1 LTALAVVAAAL
12 ALAAPRPA
20 IAWKPIPFPE
30 ARLAHTAAY
39 SARHYGQ
46 RTWRLTRPRVIVLHA
61 TANRSFAATWS
72 TFAANRPDPELRELP
87 GTCTHFVIDRDGRIH
102 QLVRV
107 AIRCRHTV
115 GLNWTAIGVEHVGLT
130 SAEALAN
137 RRQLASSIALTRWL
151 MGRFGIE
158 LGDVIGHNESL
169 ESPYHRERYAA
180 WRCQTHADFP
190 RAQMDRYRARIGRAR
205 VNRVDSPC
213 R

>member
-61 TANRSFAATWS
+61 TANRSFGGTWS
-72 TFAANRPDPELRELP
+72 TFAANHPDPELRELP

-137 RRQLASSIALTRWL
+137 RRQLASSIPLTRWL